1 MIENLKDLQALLK
14 LLRKQGV
21 TEMQFGNLS
30 LKLGD
35 LPKDDYRTESSDSA
49 IPDPLLGFQQGELT
63 DEQLMFYSANPE
75 GN

>member
-35 LPKDDYRTESSDSA
+35 FPKDDYRTESSDSA